1 MQILVTIGRQVM
13 EMRARQAHDQDE
25 ILNEIRSQFGKIS
38 SRFQDEPSLDAR
50 FVDEA
55 LDLVTKQP
63 VPHSPTLNPRP
74 QSSRIHREPPSLPQ
88 LSPVDSLSFDGLLP
102 SPREPTIAE
111 QSSSRI
117 MPSQPPNTPTRPPA
131 PCIVPPQ
138 PPDTPSFFKN
148 DGKIYGNS
156 LGLIN
161 HWLVTG

>member
-13 EMRARQAHDQDE
+13 EMRARQEQDQDE

-38 SRFQDEPSLDAR
+38 SRFQGEPSLDAR
-50 FVDEA
+50 LVDEA
-55 LDLVTKQP
+55 LDLVTRQP
-63 VPHSPTLNPRP
+63 VPHSPTLNPGP

-88 LSPVDSLSFDGLLP
+88 LSPMDSLSFDGLLP

-117 MPSQPPNTPTRPPA
+117 MPSQPPNTP
-131 PCIVPPQ
+131 
-138 PPDTPSFFKN
+138 SFFKN

-161 HWLVTG
+161 HWLVTGMRPLPRMNQIT